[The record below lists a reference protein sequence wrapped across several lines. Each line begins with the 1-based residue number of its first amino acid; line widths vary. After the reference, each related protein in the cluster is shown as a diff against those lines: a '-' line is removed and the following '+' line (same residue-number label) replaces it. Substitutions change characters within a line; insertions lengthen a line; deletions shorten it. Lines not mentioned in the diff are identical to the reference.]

1 MKILSFKPGH
11 DGSIS
16 YIKDSKLIF
25 SHEAEKGSGFRYCN
39 ITTECIIEALST
51 INDAPD
57 IIALSG
63 WSSGNNPHN
72 HDIGAGYFGLELTK
86 PVKMNFLK
94 HDVFYFTS
102 SHERSHLL
110 CAYGMSPFR
119 QGKPCYA
126 LIWEGHIGSFY
137 YIDQHVRIKK
147 LADIIPD
154 IGIRYAFSYGIAD
167 KTFPFTQGQ
176 VRLGDAGKIMALAA
190 YCNREEISAQDDE
203 LISYLLSTP
212 LSYEKLCKN
221 QFVKSHLYNIGVESD
236 VFKQF
241 TGYLTDAIFA
251 KFYTEVK
258 KIVSKKLPLLISGG
272 CGLNCDWNSKWLN
285 CDLFDDVFIP
295 PCTNDSGSAIGTAID
310 AQYYFTGNAK
320 IDWSVYCGQIFN
332 NDVIDIVGLKYE
344 KLEYPNVA
352 YALAKGAVIGWVNGK
367 AEIGP
372 RALGNRSI
380 LAAPFSKTT
389 LMRLNTIKNRESFR
403 PIAPI
408 CLQSDAL
415 KYFDLKKPSPHM
427 LFFSHVLDSCLQ
439 AITHVDSSSRPQ
451 TVNSEQNNNI
461 YQLILAFK
469 KITDYGV
476 LCNTS
481 LNFNGKGFINKT
493 SELAEYMQQRG
504 LDGFVVNDRFYTK
517 KHSHEN
523 NKKSF

>member
-1 MKILSFKPGH
+1 M
-11 DGSIS
+11 
-16 YIKDSKLIF
+16 
-25 SHEAEKGSGFRYCN
+25 
-39 ITTECIIEALST
+39 
-51 INDAPD
+51 
-57 IIALSG
+57 
-63 WSSGNNPHN
+63 
-72 HDIGAGYFGLELTK
+72 
-86 PVKMNFLK
+86 
-94 HDVFYFTS
+94 
-102 SHERSHLL
+102 
-110 CAYGMSPFR
+110 
-119 QGKPCYA
+119 
-126 LIWEGHIGSFY
+126 
-137 YIDQHVRIKK
+137 
-147 LADIIPD
+147 
-154 IGIRYAFSYGIAD
+154 
-167 KTFPFTQGQ
+167 
-176 VRLGDAGKIMALAA
+176 
-190 YCNREEISAQDDE
+190 
-203 LISYLLSTP
+203 
-212 LSYEKLCKN
+212 
-221 QFVKSHLYNIGVESD
+221 
-236 VFKQF
+236 
-241 TGYLTDAIFA
+241 
-251 KFYTEVK
+251 
-258 KIVSKKLPLLISGG
+258 
-272 CGLNCDWNSKWLN
+272 
-285 CDLFDDVFIP
+285 
-295 PCTNDSGSAIGTAID
+295 
-310 AQYYFTGNAK
+310 
-320 IDWSVYCGQIFN
+320 
-332 NDVIDIVGLKYE
+332 IDIVGLKYE